1 MEKLDTNDAPKL
13 LNSII
18 GIIDQT
24 RHIVAKTVNQELTLL
39 YWNIGKT
46 INDAIL
52 KNDRADYGK
61 KIILGLSQNL
71 QNRYGT
77 GFSKRNLHSF
87 IKLSSVFQD
96 ITIAQTVSAQ
106 LSWSHIRTRKLEKSI
121 ALAENINRK

>member
-1 MEKLDTNDAPKL
+1 MDKLDTNDTPKL

-18 GIIDQT
+18 GLIDQT

-46 INDAIL
+46 INDDIL

-61 KIILGLSQNL
+61 KLILNLSDEL
-71 QNRYGT
+71 SNRYGS
-77 GFSKRNLHSF
+77 GFNKRNLHSF
-87 IKLSSVFQD
+87 IKLSTVFQE
-96 ITIAQTVSAQ
+96 ITILHTLCAK
-106 LSWSHIRTRKLEKSI
+106 LSWSHIRNLKLEKAI